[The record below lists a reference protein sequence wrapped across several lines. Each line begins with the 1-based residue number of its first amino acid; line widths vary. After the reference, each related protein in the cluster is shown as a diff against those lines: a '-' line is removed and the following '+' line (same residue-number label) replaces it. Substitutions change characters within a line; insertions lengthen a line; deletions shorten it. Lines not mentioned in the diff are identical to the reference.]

1 MNIMNTTPTR
11 SLRTVHG
18 YQGFS
23 LTVNG
28 VTISTLICHGDPAT
42 GDWTEREYTIAD
54 GVRSLWHP
62 TESPFE
68 TKEEIGTRVSPGEF
82 REICRR
88 HGLVFSSRK
97 I

>member
-1 MNIMNTTPTR
+1 MNTITTTPF
-11 SLRTVHG
+11 RTVRG

-28 VTISTLICHGDPAT
+28 VTVSTLICHGDPAT
-42 GDWTEREYTIAD
+42 GDWTEREYTVGPEI
-54 GVRSLWHP
+54 RSLWHP

-68 TKEEIGTRVSPGEF
+68 TKEEIGTRVNLPVFS
-82 REICRR
+82 EICRR
-88 HGLVFSSRK
+88 HGLTFSARK